1 MKNYLPFQLE
11 DFVCDEFF
19 IDWCLTSSAETNIFW
34 NEYIQSH
41 PDQKATILQARQ
53 LVLDLNKLEKTK
65 EKQHITGMGEAVWS
79 KIEDHMSKPAVPLR
93 VHSRYQ
99 MIIAVAAVGALL
111 LGALLWLQK
120 PTISHDKQLSTSA
133 KTEWIN
139 YENDNGLPATITLP
153 DASTVT
159 LAPFSYLKYPIAFSE
174 EQRKVFLKGEAFF
187 EVTRD
192 TLKPF
197 MVFANET
204 ITSVLGTSFRITAFE
219 GDENVEVEVKT
230 GRVAVYA
237 QVASNVEST
246 ESKEMIVMAD
256 ERIVMKRPN
265 KKLEIT
271 PNQKVVFN
279 RKGEEMVKTITSLP
293 QLIVKIEELPQF
305 QFIDE
310 SVVKVFHMLETAYGI
325 DLEFD
330 TEKLANCTIRA
341 TLDDEPL
348 LEKLNIICLALDLT
362 FLEKDAVIYI
372 DGDGC

>member
-1 MKNYLPFQLE
+1 MKKYLPFQLE

-19 IDWCLTSSAETNIFW
+19 IDWCLASSAETNIFW

-65 EKQHITGMGEAVWS
+65 EQQHLMGEDIWS
-79 KIEDHMSKPAVPLR
+79 KIQDHMSKPATPLR
-93 VHSRYQ
+93 VHSRHR
-99 MIIAVAAVGALL
+99 MMIAVAAVGILL
-111 LGALLWLQK
+111 VGALLWLQK
-120 PTISHDKQLSTSA
+120 PTISQNKQLQISA

-139 YENDNGLPATITLP
+139 YENNNGLPATITLP

-174 EQRKVFLKGEAFF
+174 EQRKVFLQGEAFF

-237 QVASNVEST
+237 QVASNLEST

-256 ERIVMKRPN
+256 EKIVMKRPN
-265 KKLEIT
+265 KKMEIT

-279 RKGEEMVKTITSLP
+279 RKGEEMVKTITALP

-305 QFIDE
+305 QFMDE
-310 SVVKVFHMLETAYGI
+310 SVVKVFQMLETAYGI

-330 TEKLANCTIRA
+330 AEKLTNCTIRA
-341 TLDDEPL
+341 TLDNEPL

-372 DGDGC
+372 NGDGC

>member
-1 MKNYLPFQLE
+1 MKKYLPFQLE

-19 IDWCLTSSAETNIFW
+19 IDWCLASSAETNIFW

-65 EKQHITGMGEAVWS
+65 EQQHLMGEDIWS
-79 KIEDHMSKPAVPLR
+79 KIQDHMSKPATPLR
-93 VHSRYQ
+93 VHSRHR
-99 MIIAVAAVGALL
+99 MMIAVAAVGILL
-111 LGALLWLQK
+111 VGALLWMQK
-120 PTISHDKQLSTSA
+120 PTIFQNKQLQISA

-139 YENDNGLPATITLP
+139 YENNNGLPATITLP

-174 EQRKVFLKGEAFF
+174 EQRKVFLQGEAFF

-237 QVASNVEST
+237 QVASNLEST

-256 ERIVMKRPN
+256 EKIVMKRPN
-265 KKLEIT
+265 KKMEIT

-279 RKGEEMVKTITSLP
+279 RKGEEMVKTITALP

-305 QFIDE
+305 QFMDE
-310 SVVKVFHMLETAYGI
+310 SVVKVFQMLETAYGI

-330 TEKLANCTIRA
+330 AEKLTNCTIRA
-341 TLDDEPL
+341 TLDNEPL

-372 DGDGC
+372 NGDGC